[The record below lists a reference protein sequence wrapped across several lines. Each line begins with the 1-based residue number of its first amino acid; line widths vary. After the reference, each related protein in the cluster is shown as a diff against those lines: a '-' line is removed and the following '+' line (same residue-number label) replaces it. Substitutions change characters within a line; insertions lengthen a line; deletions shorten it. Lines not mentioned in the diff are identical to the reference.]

1 MEARLE
7 AQPQLDEDFWGYVSD
22 SDFDDLPIPSNP
34 IPPSVSIS
42 NSSNPINPILH
53 PPNSSSRV
61 CGKKFPKAFC
71 ERTHFSNNYP
81 VYRRR
86 DSGREISKR
95 TNGVDMSY
103 NNQWVVGMNVYLS
116 ARFNAHINVE
126 VAAKS
131 TKVCRYL
138 YKYLHKGSD
147 KAAFSI
153 RDSDN
158 QDEIKAYSEG
168 KYISAH
174 EADYR
179 IKSRKIYYGSHHP
192 FDLAVHLPDRQMV
205 YYREGQEQEAA
216 IRPQANTHLTAWFTL
231 NQRSAA
237 IFDDPAKAASGDYI
251 CTHTYTCS
259 DGVQVATNFELR
271 QDSRAFCYYEIP
283 EHFTFIDVKGGN
295 GYWAP
300 RKRLGD
306 KMIGK
311 LHKVNCSQ
319 NPESAERYYL
329 RMLLL
334 NVRGATSFDDLRTVP
349 GRNQGL
355 PFETFREAASALGL
369 LIDDREHENCLEEAS
384 QQRSPSSF
392 RYLFIFLLS
401 LGTLRD
407 PKSLYDRYKAF
418 LMEGLDSRFNGFL
431 AEADMECALFLELA
445 RLSQLFNFDFNSL
458 PWVIRPSNCPED
470 MDALIDRIDLESLRV
485 LGQQNFELHM
495 NDDQKAIVTAVES
508 GTHTL
513 IFMHGHAGTGKTFV
527 YNTLYQ
533 RLVGAGKKVLCVAYS
548 GIAASLLPKGQTA
561 HSAFKLKLN
570 MTDDDFAST
579 LRMQS
584 KQAQKLRELDFIIW
598 DEISMVPKCALK
610 AVDQLFRDLTG
621 CTDVP
626 FGGKCVIVGGDF
638 GQTLPVVKNGSRV
651 DVINMS
657 VKQYEHWH
665 LFSKFSL
672 SVNVRCA
679 DPEYNR
685 FLHSL
690 AAGALGTFSDQQNG
704 EKEIPID
711 SKFLFPHQYLDSFI
725 DHFFTSEVLE
735 SDSLK
740 ATTAILA
747 PTNNQVS
754 EINARILRRIKVDD
768 PSHVRWYPSFNEIS
782 RDGALHDDFREEN
795 LQVENPPGFPPHQL
809 QLKKGAVVMLLRNIN
824 IAEGLTNGTR
834 LIVHHLGTRLI
845 TCRRLTS
852 VPGAENE
859 YVYIPRIPF
868 IIPSDLTSLEF
879 DFKRT
884 QFPLQLAFA
893 MTINKSQGQSF
904 DRVGIY
910 LQSPVFSHGQL
921 YVAFSRAR
929 KADEVRVFRIRD
941 SEDESALVTMKNITW
956 TEALE

>member
-1 MEARLE
+1 MQEARLE
-7 AQPQLDEDFWGYVSD
+7 AQQHPEDDDIFGYVSD
-22 SDFDDLPIPSNP
+22 SEFDDLPIPSFPAANP
-34 IPPSVSIS
+34 
-42 NSSNPINPILH
+42 NPNPVAN
-53 PPNSSSRV
+53 PNPASSSRV
-61 CGKKFPKAFC
+61 CGKKFPKPFC
-71 ERTHFSNNYP
+71 DRTHFANNYP

-86 DSGREISKR
+86 DTGREISKR
-95 TNGVDMSY
+95 THGVDMSY
-103 NNQWVVGMNVYLS
+103 NNQWVVGMNTYLS

-147 KAAFSI
+147 KAAISI

-192 FDLAVHLPDRQMV
+192 FDLAVHLPNRQMV
-205 YYREGQEQEAA
+205 YFQEGNEQQAA

-231 NQRSAA
+231 NQQSAA
-237 IFDDPAKAASGDYI
+237 IHDDPER
-251 CTHTYTCS
+251 
-259 DGVQVATNFELR
+259 VALRDFRCVYAYEGGGGMRVEKTFELTI
-271 QDSRAFCYYEIP
+271 DSRKFFYHEIP
-283 EHFTFIDVKGGN
+283 EHFKFVKVPGGH

-300 RKRLGD
+300 RQRLGE

-311 LHKVNCSQ
+311 LHKVNCGQ
-319 NPESAERYYL
+319 TQQSAERYYL

-334 NVRGATSFDDLRTVP
+334 NVRGATSFEYLRTVP
-349 GRNQGL
+349 GHNNNL
-355 PFETFREAASALGL
+355 PFETFREAASAWGL
-369 LIDDREHENCLEEAS
+369 LVDDREHESCLEEAS
-384 QQRSPSSF
+384 RSNSPSSF

-407 PKSLYDRYKAF
+407 PKSLYDKYKAF
-418 LMEGLDSRFNGFL
+418 LMEGLDSRFHGHL
-431 AEADMECALFLELA
+431 TVDDIECALFIELH
-445 RLSQLFNFDFNSL
+445 RLSQLFGFEFSSL
-458 PWVIRPSNCPED
+458 PWAVRPQNCPED
-470 MDALIDRIDLESLRV
+470 MDALIDRVDLESMRLCGRE
-485 LGQQNFELHM
+485 NFEVHM
-495 NDDQKAIVTAVES
+495 NRDQRAIVEAVES
-508 GTHTL
+508 GTHRL
-513 IFMHGHAGTGKTFV
+513 IFIHGHAGTGKTFV

-570 MTDDDFAST
+570 MTDDDYAST

-598 DEISMVPKCALK
+598 DEISMVPKFALK

-621 CTDVP
+621 LDVP

-638 GQTLPVVKNGSRV
+638 GQTLPVVKNGSRNDIV
-651 DVINMS
+651 NTS
-657 VKQYEHWH
+657 VKKYEHWH
-665 LFSKFSL
+665 LFTKFSL
-672 SVNVRCA
+672 SINVRCT

-690 AAGALGTFSDQQNG
+690 AAGELGTFSDQQNG

-711 SKFLFPHQYLDSFI
+711 ARFLFPGSDVNSFI
-725 DHFFTSEVLE
+725 DHFFTPAVLQ
-735 SDSLK
+735 SDTDK
-740 ATTAILA
+740 AKTAILA
-747 PTNNQVS
+747 PTNRQVADINN
-754 EINARILRRIKVDD
+754 EILSRLEVQPNDEKV
-768 PSHVRWYPSFNEIS
+768 YPSFDEVS
-782 RDGALHDDFREEN
+782 RDGALHVDFIGEV
-795 LQVENPPGFPPHQL
+795 LHVENPPGFPPHKL
-809 QLKKGAVVMLLRNIN
+809 HLKKGAVVMLLRNLN

-834 LIVHHLGTRLI
+834 LIVDELGTRLI
-845 TCRRLTS
+845 KCKRIHCP
-852 VPGAENE
+852 PGVDNFP
-859 YVYIPRIPF
+859 VFIPRIPF
-868 IIPSDLTSLEF
+868 IIPSDITSLEF

-904 DRVGIY
+904 DKVGIY

-929 KADEVRVFRIRD
+929 QPSEVKVFRVM
-941 SEDESALVTMKNITW
+941 DESGTEGGVVKMKNVTW